1 MGIFDFCFALVL
13 FLSEIGG
20 GVAIGPGVFINYT
33 GLRELIPSSVY
44 LAPIGVSTFRNNIT
58 LYHSAASEFSHWQWG
73 SPIILLSS
81 NSLLDD

>member
-44 LAPIGVSTFRNNIT
+44 LAPIGGF
-58 LYHSAASEFSHWQWG
+58 HS
-73 SPIILLSS
+73 
-81 NSLLDD
+81 